1 MAGNMRMVEGDYG
14 FNHEFV
20 FPSGT
25 DLSWANTSINL
36 IITDG
41 TTEQLNITSN
51 LTKADNIVTWAV
63 QNGQTDFNGD
73 YDGVLVL
80 TGATRNEEIHF
91 KVDMIAKKS

>member
-1 MAGNMRMVEGDYG
+1 MAGNLRMIEGDYG

-25 DLSWANTSINL
+25 DLTWIATIRL

-41 TTEQLNITSN
+41 TTPKLNITTN
-51 LTKADNIVTWAV
+51 LTKADNVITWAV
-63 QNGQTDFNGD
+63 QITQTDFNGD
-73 YDGVLVL
+73 FDGVLVL
-80 TGATRNEEIHF
+80 TGGSRNEELHF